1 MDLSESDSTV
11 DYKNA
16 LPSLVLPN
24 PDSKKKITTKI
35 SKKAMLKEIKSLLK
49 DMKKNDRRTTNFAI
63 ILYLVENK
71 IDKISF
77 SDLLSEIKEQFKDK
91 SKIFISSS
99 MKKPFETQKSLVF
112 SVVSSINRN
121 HSFKVER
128 NEKKKERYISL
139 IPENALKYL
148 RKMYKKYTS
157 DDADIASISS
167 EKSDDKFACQSEK
180 KNTSF
185 KFLGNKTVKKKI
197 KKEKKQYKLK
207 DKSFD
212 SSIDSVDSDNEEYK
226 YLKDNLKGKPAKDSD
241 SLNMIFNNENMSQ
254 EENDDDIFNKDF
266 SSRINNNITNF
277 DSNPK
282 DEIHNHISIVEEN
295 EKFLGSYKR
304 SLQKVESKIEE
315 KEKAMKKLDENKDN
329 VKGLKNDLKT
339 MHKILELKLKI
350 VKNTTKNKYFGDTFE
365 KNRINALAYKKISDS
380 KIEELKKVLKEME
393 ALEKDII
400 SKNKEIVNEFE
411 KMKITDTGNKC
422 FCKKEVND
430 DCNELLKK
438 IKEDNKIIE
447 NCDDDDDD
455 FSNENKNNDIVNAMV
470 EKLNDLSSKIEE
482 EKEEF

>member
-167 EKSDDKFACQSEK
+167 EKSDDRFACQSEK

-241 SLNMIFNNENMSQ
+241 SLNIIFNNENMSQ

-282 DEIHNHISIVEEN
+282 DEIHNHISMVEEN
-295 EKFLGSYKR
+295 EKFLGTYKR

-380 KIEELKKVLKEME
+380 KIEVLKKVLKEME

-447 NCDDDDDD
+447 NCDDDD
-455 FSNENKNNDIVNAMV
+455 FSNENKNNGIVNVIV

>member
-157 DDADIASISS
+157 DNADIASISS
-167 EKSDDKFACQSEK
+167 EKSDDRFACQSEK

-197 KKEKKQYKLK
+197 KKEKKQFKLK

-212 SSIDSVDSDNEEYK
+212 SSIDSIDSDNEEVK

-241 SLNMIFNNENMSQ
+241 SLNIIFNNENMSQ
-254 EENDDDIFNKDF
+254 EEIDDDIFNKDF

-282 DEIHNHISIVEEN
+282 NEIHNHISIVEEN

-380 KIEELKKVLKEME
+380 KIEDLKKGLKEIE

-422 FCKKEVND
+422 FCKKEVNE
-430 DCNELLKK
+430 DCNNLLKK

-447 NCDDDDDD
+447 NCDDDGD
-455 FSNENKNNDIVNAMV
+455 FSNENKNNGIVNVIV

>member
-447 NCDDDDDD
+447 NCDDDGD

>member
-157 DDADIASISS
+157 DNADIASISS
-167 EKSDDKFACQSEK
+167 EKSDDRFACQSEK

-241 SLNMIFNNENMSQ
+241 SLNIIFNNENMSQ

-266 SSRINNNITNF
+266 SSRINNNIINF

-282 DEIHNHISIVEEN
+282 EEIHNHISIVEEN
-295 EKFLGSYKR
+295 EKILGSYKR
-304 SLQKVESKIEE
+304 SLQKVESKMEE

-329 VKGLKNDLKT
+329 MKGLKNDLKT

-380 KIEELKKVLKEME
+380 KIEDLKKGLKEIE

-422 FCKKEVND
+422 FCKKEVNN

-447 NCDDDDDD
+447 NCDDDGD

>member
-99 MKKPFETQKSLVF
+99 MKNPFETQKSLVF

-157 DDADIASISS
+157 DNADIASISS
-167 EKSDDKFACQSEK
+167 EKSDDRFACQSEK

-282 DEIHNHISIVEEN
+282 DEIHNHISMVEEN

-315 KEKAMKKLDENKDN
+315 KEKDMKKLDENKDN

-438 IKEDNKIIE
+438 VKEDNKIIE
-447 NCDDDDDD
+447 NCDDDD
-455 FSNENKNNDIVNAMV
+455 FSNENKNNDIVNVIV
-470 EKLNDLSSKIEE
+470 EKLNDFSSKIEE

>member
-1 MDLSESDSTV
+1 
-11 DYKNA
+11 
-16 LPSLVLPN
+16 
-24 PDSKKKITTKI
+24 
-35 SKKAMLKEIKSLLK
+35 
-49 DMKKNDRRTTNFAI
+49 
-63 ILYLVENK
+63 LYLVENK

-91 SKIFISSS
+91 SNIFISSS

-157 DDADIASISS
+157 DNADIASISS
-167 EKSDDKFACQSEK
+167 EKSDDRFACQSEK

-329 VKGLKNDLKT
+329 VKGLKNDLKA

-380 KIEELKKVLKEME
+380 KIEDLKKGLKEIE

-422 FCKKEVND
+422 FCKKEVNND
-430 DCNELLKK
+430 YNELLKK

-447 NCDDDDDD
+447 NCDDDDD
-455 FSNENKNNDIVNAMV
+455 FSNENKNNDIVNVIV
-470 EKLNDLSSKIEE
+470 EKLNDFSTKIEE

>member
-167 EKSDDKFACQSEK
+167 EKSDDRFACQSEK

-197 KKEKKQYKLK
+197 KKEKKQFKLK

-241 SLNMIFNNENMSQ
+241 SLNIIFNNENMSQ

-380 KIEELKKVLKEME
+380 KIEDLKKGLKEME
-393 ALEKDII
+393 TLEKDII

-422 FCKKEVND
+422 FCKKEVNN

-447 NCDDDDDD
+447 NCDDDGD

>member
-157 DDADIASISS
+157 DNADIASISS
-167 EKSDDKFACQSEK
+167 EKSDDRFACQSEK

-197 KKEKKQYKLK
+197 KKEKKQFKLK

-380 KIEELKKVLKEME
+380 KIEDLKKGLKEIE

-422 FCKKEVND
+422 FCKKEVNED
-430 DCNELLKK
+430 YNDLLKK

-447 NCDDDDDD
+447 NCDDDD
-455 FSNENKNNDIVNAMV
+455 FSNENKNNDIVNAIV
-470 EKLNDLSSKIEE
+470 EKLNDFSTKIEE

>member
-157 DDADIASISS
+157 DNADIASISS
-167 EKSDDKFACQSEK
+167 EKSDDRFACQSEK

-197 KKEKKQYKLK
+197 KKEKKQFKLK

-254 EENDDDIFNKDF
+254 EENDDDVFNKDF

-282 DEIHNHISIVEEN
+282 DEIHNHISMVEEN

-315 KEKAMKKLDENKDN
+315 KEKAMKKLYENKDN
-329 VKGLKNDLKT
+329 VKGLKNDLKA

-438 IKEDNKIIE
+438 VKEDNKIIE
-447 NCDDDDDD
+447 NCDDDD
-455 FSNENKNNDIVNAMV
+455 FSNENKNNDIVNVIV
-470 EKLNDLSSKIEE
+470 EKLNDFSSKIEE

>member
-167 EKSDDKFACQSEK
+167 EKSDDRFACQSEK

-197 KKEKKQYKLK
+197 KKEKKQFKLK

-241 SLNMIFNNENMSQ
+241 SLNIIFNNENMSQ

-380 KIEELKKVLKEME
+380 KIEDLKKGLKEME
-393 ALEKDII
+393 TLEKDII

-438 IKEDNKIIE
+438 VKEDNKIIE
-447 NCDDDDDD
+447 NCDDDD
-455 FSNENKNNDIVNAMV
+455 FSNENKNNDIVNAIV

>member
-167 EKSDDKFACQSEK
+167 EKSDDRFACQSEK

-197 KKEKKQYKLK
+197 KKEKKQFKLK

-212 SSIDSVDSDNEEYK
+212 SSIDSIDSDNEEVK

-241 SLNMIFNNENMSQ
+241 SLNIIFNNENMSQ
-254 EENDDDIFNKDF
+254 EEIDDDIFNTDF

-295 EKFLGSYKR
+295 EKILGSYKR
-304 SLQKVESKIEE
+304 SLQKVESKMEE

-329 VKGLKNDLKT
+329 MKGLKNDLKT
-339 MHKILELKLKI
+339 IHKILELKLKI
-350 VKNTTKNKYFGDTFE
+350 VKNTSKNKYFGDTFE

-380 KIEELKKVLKEME
+380 KIEDLKKGLKEME
-393 ALEKDII
+393 KLEKDII

-422 FCKKEVND
+422 FCKKEVNE
-430 DCNELLKK
+430 DCNDLLKK

-447 NCDDDDDD
+447 NCDDDDD
-455 FSNENKNNDIVNAMV
+455 FSNENKNNGIVNVIV

>member
-157 DDADIASISS
+157 DNADIASISS
-167 EKSDDKFACQSEK
+167 EKSDDRFACQSEK

-212 SSIDSVDSDNEEYK
+212 SSIDSIDSDNEEVK

-380 KIEELKKVLKEME
+380 KIEDLKKGLKEIE

-422 FCKKEVND
+422 FCKKEVNE
-430 DCNELLKK
+430 DCNDLLKK

-447 NCDDDDDD
+447 NCDDDDD
-455 FSNENKNNDIVNAMV
+455 FSNENKNNGIVNVIV

>member
-167 EKSDDKFACQSEK
+167 EKSDDRFACQSEK

-197 KKEKKQYKLK
+197 KKEKKQFKLK

-212 SSIDSVDSDNEEYK
+212 SSIDSIDSDNEEVK

-254 EENDDDIFNKDF
+254 EENDDDVFNKDF

-447 NCDDDDDD
+447 NCDDDD
-455 FSNENKNNDIVNAMV
+455 FSNENKNNDIVNAIV
-470 EKLNDLSSKIEE
+470 EKLNDFSTKIEE

>member
-1 MDLSESDSTV
+1 
-11 DYKNA
+11 
-16 LPSLVLPN
+16 
-24 PDSKKKITTKI
+24 
-35 SKKAMLKEIKSLLK
+35 
-49 DMKKNDRRTTNFAI
+49 
-63 ILYLVENK
+63 
-71 IDKISF
+71 
-77 SDLLSEIKEQFKDK
+77 
-91 SKIFISSS
+91 

-157 DDADIASISS
+157 DNADIASISS
-167 EKSDDKFACQSEK
+167 EKSDDRFACQSEK

-197 KKEKKQYKLK
+197 KKEKKQFKLK

-241 SLNMIFNNENMSQ
+241 SLNILFNNENMSQ

-380 KIEELKKVLKEME
+380 KIEDLKKGLKEME

-447 NCDDDDDD
+447 NCDDDDD
-455 FSNENKNNDIVNAMV
+455 FSNENKNNGIVNVIV

>member
-157 DDADIASISS
+157 DNADIASISS
-167 EKSDDKFACQSEK
+167 EKSDDRFACQSEK

-329 VKGLKNDLKT
+329 VKGLKNDLKA

-438 IKEDNKIIE
+438 VKEDNKIIE
-447 NCDDDDDD
+447 NCDDDDD
-455 FSNENKNNDIVNAMV
+455 FSNENKNNDIVNAIV
-470 EKLNDLSSKIEE
+470 EKLNDFSTKIEE

>member
-167 EKSDDKFACQSEK
+167 EKSDDRFACQSEK

-197 KKEKKQYKLK
+197 KKEKKQFKLK

-241 SLNMIFNNENMSQ
+241 SLNIIFNNENMSQ
-254 EENDDDIFNKDF
+254 EEIDDDIFNKDF

-282 DEIHNHISIVEEN
+282 EEIHNHISIVEEN
-295 EKFLGSYKR
+295 EKILGSYKR
-304 SLQKVESKIEE
+304 SLQKVESKMEE

-329 VKGLKNDLKT
+329 MKGLKNDLKT

-380 KIEELKKVLKEME
+380 KIEDLKKGLKEME
-393 ALEKDII
+393 TLEKDII

-422 FCKKEVND
+422 FCKKEVNN
-430 DCNELLKK
+430 DCSELLKK

-447 NCDDDDDD
+447 NCDDDGD

>member
-167 EKSDDKFACQSEK
+167 EKSDDRFACQSEK
-180 KNTSF
+180 KNPSF
-185 KFLGNKTVKKKI
+185 KFLGNKTIKKKI
-197 KKEKKQYKLK
+197 KKEKKQFKLK

-212 SSIDSVDSDNEEYK
+212 SSIDSIDSDNEEVK

-241 SLNMIFNNENMSQ
+241 SLNIIFNNENMSQ
-254 EENDDDIFNKDF
+254 EEIDDDIFNTDF

-295 EKFLGSYKR
+295 EKILGSYKR
-304 SLQKVESKIEE
+304 SLQKVESKMEE

-329 VKGLKNDLKT
+329 MKGLKNDLKT
-339 MHKILELKLKI
+339 IHKILELKLKI
-350 VKNTTKNKYFGDTFE
+350 VKNTSKNKYFGDTFE

-380 KIEELKKVLKEME
+380 KIEDLKKGLKEME
-393 ALEKDII
+393 KLEKDII

-422 FCKKEVND
+422 FCKKEVNE
-430 DCNELLKK
+430 DCNDLLKK
-438 IKEDNKIIE
+438 IKEDDKIIE
-447 NCDDDDDD
+447 NCDDDDD
-455 FSNENKNNDIVNAMV
+455 FSNENKNNGIVNV
-470 EKLNDLSSKIEE
+470 IIEKLNDLSSKIEE

>member
-157 DDADIASISS
+157 DNADIASISS
-167 EKSDDKFACQSEK
+167 EKSDDRFACQSEK

-197 KKEKKQYKLK
+197 KKEKKQFKLK

-282 DEIHNHISIVEEN
+282 DEIHNHISMVEEN

-315 KEKAMKKLDENKDN
+315 KEKDMKKLDENKDN

-438 IKEDNKIIE
+438 VKEDNKIIE
-447 NCDDDDDD
+447 NCDDDD
-455 FSNENKNNDIVNAMV
+455 FSNENKNNDIVNVIV
-470 EKLNDLSSKIEE
+470 EKLNDFSTKIEE

>member
-167 EKSDDKFACQSEK
+167 EKSDDRFACQSEK

-447 NCDDDDDD
+447 NCDDDD
-455 FSNENKNNDIVNAMV
+455 FSNENKNNDIVNV
-470 EKLNDLSSKIEE
+470 IIEKLNDFSTKIEE

>member
-1 MDLSESDSTV
+1 
-11 DYKNA
+11 
-16 LPSLVLPN
+16 
-24 PDSKKKITTKI
+24 
-35 SKKAMLKEIKSLLK
+35 
-49 DMKKNDRRTTNFAI
+49 MKKNDRRTTNFAI
-63 ILYLVENK
+63 ILYLAENK

-77 SDLLSEIKEQFKDK
+77 SDLLSQIKEQFKDK
-91 SKIFISSS
+91 SKTFISSS
-99 MKKPFETQKSLVF
+99 SKKPFETQKSLVY

-157 DDADIASISS
+157 VDADIASISS
-167 EKSDDKFACQSEK
+167 EKSEDRFECQSEK
-180 KNTSF
+180 KDTSF
-185 KFLGNKTVKKKI
+185 KFLGKKTVKKKI
-197 KKEKKQYKLK
+197 RNEKKPKKQFKLK
-207 DKSFD
+207 DKLVD
-212 SSIDSVDSDNEEYK
+212 SSIDSIDSDNEEYK
-226 YLKDNLKGKPAKDSD
+226 FLKDNLKGKPEKDSD

-254 EENDDDIFNKDF
+254 EENVDYDIFNKDF

-304 SLQKVESKIEE
+304 SLQKVESKMEE

-329 VKGLKNDLKT
+329 VKGIKNDLKK

-380 KIEELKKVLKEME
+380 KIEDLKKGLKEKE
-393 ALEKDII
+393 TLEKDII
-400 SKNKEIVNEFE
+400 SRNKEIVNEFE

-438 IKEDNKIIE
+438 IQEDNKIIE
-447 NCDDDDDD
+447 NCDDDA
-455 FSNENKNNDIVNAMV
+455 FSNENKNNDIVNAIV
-470 EKLNDLSSKIEE
+470 EKLNDFSTKIEE